1 VDVVDA
7 AVRDRWVPGPEVR
20 KRIPVFLEFPCPRC
34 GYAIWV
40 QWVEVVAQA
49 AVLCPCCRVRVLLRD
64 PTGSVQMAGERM
76 QRALDTLTQA
86 LKGFSG

>member
-1 VDVVDA
+1 MISNLLGTD
-7 AVRDRWVPGPEVR
+7 
-20 KRIPVFLEFPCPRC
+20 LEFPCPRC

-40 QWVEVVAQA
+40 QWVEIVAQA

-64 PTGSVQMAGERM
+64 PTGSVQLAGERM
-76 QRALDTLTQA
+76 QRAVDTLTQA